1 MIYLFTH
8 VIWKDIN
15 HNMERK
21 VTKLEHCHTEVLVN
35 VDKDLWKKAQ
45 DKAFNKLAANV
56 TVPGFRKG
64 KAPINMVKGRVDQ
77 MKVFN
82 EAINNVLDP
91 VYQEVLKE
99 EKIQPVAR
107 PAFDVTKLSEDE
119 LEVKVTLV
127 TAPEVELGK
136 YQGREIGK
144 EKAIVSDKDVEESL
158 NELRKQNATI
168 VPKEGQAENG
178 DIVVI
183 DFDGSINGVPFEG
196 GKAENHELELGSHS
210 FIEGFEDQLVGSSAG
225 IEVDV
230 KVTFPKNYGP
240 DEIAGKDAVFHVKV
254 NEVKQKV
261 LPELNEEFIKD
272 LNIKDVNNIDELKA
286 NRKEALQKQKENAAK
301 REYLDKLIEEIRKD
315 SKFDIADEIVN
326 EEIEGR
332 KRDLQNRLQ
341 QSGID
346 LEQYK
351 ALTRTTD
358 EALNEQLKGEAQKG
372 LESFLVMDN
381 VRSKENIT
389 ISDEEFEFELAKM
402 AEQYNMTIDQI
413 KNALGQQLGQ
423 FRNNLLMSRIEDFL
437 YSNNK

>member
-1 MIYLFTH
+1 
-8 VIWKDIN
+8 
-15 HNMERK
+15 MERK

-64 KAPINMVKGRVDQ
+64 KAPANMVKGRVDQ

-107 PAFDVTKLSEDE
+107 PSFDITKLSEDE

-127 TAPEVELGK
+127 TAPEVELGNYK
-136 YQGREIGK
+136 DRNIGK
-144 EKAIVSDKDVEESL
+144 KTAKVEDKDVEDSI

-168 VPKEGQAENG
+168 QPKDGQAENG

-183 DFDGSINGVPFEG
+183 DFEGSVDGVPFEG

-261 LPELNEEFIKD
+261 LPELNDEFIKD
-272 LNIKDVNNIDELKA
+272 LNIKDVTNIDELKN
-286 NRKEALQKQKENAAK
+286 NRKDALQKQKEASLK

-315 SKFDIADEIVN
+315 SKFDVADEIIN
-326 EEIEGR
+326 EEVEGR
-332 KRDLQNRLQ
+332 KRDLENRLK

-351 ALTRTTD
+351 VLTRTTD

-372 LESFLVMDN
+372 IESFLIMDN
-381 VRSKENIT
+381 VKTKENIT
-389 ISDEEFEFELAKM
+389 LSDEEFDFELAKM
-402 AEQYNMTIDQI
+402 ADQYNMSIDQI
-413 KNALGQQLGQ
+413 KAALGQQLGQ

-437 YSNNK
+437 YNNNK

>member
-1 MIYLFTH
+1 
-8 VIWKDIN
+8 
-15 HNMERK
+15 MERK

-107 PAFDVTKLSEDE
+107 PAFDITKLSEDE

-144 EKAIVSDKDVEESL
+144 QKATVSDKDVEESL

-168 VPKEGQAENG
+168 VPKDGQAENG
-178 DIVVI
+178 DTVVI
-183 DFDGSINGVPFEG
+183 DFEGSVDGVPFEG

-272 LNIKDVNNIDELKA
+272 LNIADVKTVDELKA

-301 REYLDKLIEEIRKD
+301 REYLDKLIEEIRKE
-315 SKFDIADEIVN
+315 SKFDIADEIIE

-351 ALTRTTD
+351 TLTRTTD
-358 EALNEQLKGEAQKG
+358 EALHEQLKGEAQKG

-381 VRSKENIT
+381 VRAKENIT

-423 FRNNLLMSRIEDFL
+423 FRNNILMSRIEDFL
-437 YSNNK
+437 YNNNK